1 MIRQALEK
9 DVEKI
14 GKLMYQIHKVHSDGR
29 PDLFV
34 VGDRKLSDDK
44 LKNLIEDYEM
54 RPVFVYTDD
63 NDEVLGYI
71 MCQYEETGGGNALVA
86 RKVLYID
93 DFCVDE
99 SARGQQ
105 IGTKLYNFVTE
116 VAKNNGCQSITLH
129 VWNFNE
135 GAKKFYEKIGFK
147 PLKTLM
153 ERKLESE

>member
-14 GKLMYQIHKVHSDGR
+14 GKLMYQIHKIHSDSR

-34 VGDRKLSDDK
+34 VGDRKLSDNE
-44 LKNLIEDYEM
+44 LKTLIEDYKTK
-54 RPVFVYTDD
+54 PIFVYTDD
-63 NDEVLGYI
+63 KDEILGYI
-71 MCQYEETGGGNALVA
+71 MCQYEDTGGKNALVA

-99 SARGQQ
+99 DARGQQ
-105 IGTKLYNFVTE
+105 IGTKLYNFVIE
-116 VAKNNGCQSITLH
+116 VAKNNGCQSITLN

-135 GAKKFYEKIGFK
+135 GAKRFYDRIGFK

>member
-1 MIRQALEK
+1 MEAEEV
-9 DVEKI
+9 DE
-14 GKLMYQIHKVHSDGR
+14 
-29 PDLFV
+29 
-34 VGDRKLSDDK
+34 
-44 LKNLIEDYEM
+44 LKNLIEEYEM

-135 GAKKFYEKIGFK
+135 GAKKFYEKIGFIK
-147 PLKTLM
+147 TEEEKEQDGLKFTPM
-153 ERKLESE
+153 KLILKDEVKGQ

>member
-9 DVEKI
+9 DIEKI
-14 GKLMYQIHKVHSDGR
+14 GKLMYQIHKIHSDSR

-34 VGDRKLSDDK
+34 VGDRKLSDNE
-44 LKNLIEDYEM
+44 LKTLIEDYKM
-54 RPVFVYTDD
+54 KPIFVYTDD
-63 NDEVLGYI
+63 KDEILGYI
-71 MCQYEETGGGNALVA
+71 MCQYEYTGGKNALVA

-99 SARGQQ
+99 DARGQK
-105 IGTKLYNFVTE
+105 IGTKLYNFVIE
-116 VAKNNGCQSITLH
+116 VAKNNGCQSITLN

-135 GAKKFYEKIGFK
+135 GAKRFYDRIGFK

>member
-14 GKLMYQIHKVHSDGR
+14 GKLMYQIHKVHSDGK
-29 PDLFV
+29 PDLFIE
-34 VGDRKLSDDK
+34 GARKFNEDDLRKLIKNDK
-44 LKNLIEDYEM
+44 ILF
-54 RPVFVYTDD
+54 FVYTDES
-63 NDEVLGYI
+63 DEILGYMI
-71 MCQYEETGGGNALVA
+71 CQYENTDGKVA
-86 RKVLYID
+86 MFDRKTLYVD

-99 SARGQQ
+99 DARGQQ

-147 PLKTLM
+147 PLKILM

>member
-34 VGDRKLSDDK
+34 VGDRKLSDNE
-44 LKNLIEDYEM
+44 LKTLIEDYKM
-54 RPVFVYTDD
+54 KPIFVYTDD
-63 NDEVLGYI
+63 KDEILGYI
-71 MCQYEETGGGNALVA
+71 MCQYEYTGGKNALVA

-99 SARGQQ
+99 DARGQQ

-135 GAKKFYEKIGFK
+135 GAKKFYKKIGFK
-147 PLKTLM
+147 PLKILM

>member
-9 DVEKI
+9 DIEKI
-14 GKLMYQIHKVHSDGR
+14 GKLMYQIHKIHSDSR

-34 VGDRKLSDDK
+34 VGARKLSDDE
-44 LKNLIEDYEM
+44 LKNLILDYEM
-54 RPVFVYTDD
+54 RPIFVYTDD
-63 NDEVLGYI
+63 NDEILGYI
-71 MCQYEETGGGNALVA
+71 MCQYEDTDGKNALVD

-116 VAKNNGCQSITLH
+116 VAKNNGCQSITLD

-147 PLKTLM
+147 PLKILM

>member
-34 VGDRKLSDDK
+34 VGDRKLSDDE
-44 LKNLIEDYEM
+44 LKNLIEEYEM
-54 RPVFVYTDD
+54 RPVFV
-63 NDEVLGYI
+63 
-71 MCQYEETGGGNALVA
+71 
-86 RKVLYID
+86 YID

-147 PLKTLM
+147 PLKILM